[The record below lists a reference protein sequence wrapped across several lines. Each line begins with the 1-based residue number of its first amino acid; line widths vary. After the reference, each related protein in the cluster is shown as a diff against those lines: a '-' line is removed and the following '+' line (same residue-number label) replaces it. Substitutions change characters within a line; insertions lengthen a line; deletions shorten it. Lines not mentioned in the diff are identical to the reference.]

1 MSQELE
7 EQYGIFDFEDEQGRG
22 TDLLPEVFKN
32 SENIK
37 KLVNIFMSMIQ
48 DLHDAGKDVYSKINI
63 FEAEGS
69 QLDDIF
75 GNFLDVEKELGETDD
90 DYRNRIIAKT
100 SQLSRSGEI
109 AVMKSTF
116 LNLLDASTVS
126 LYEYQPAAFYMVAE
140 VATIPSDS
148 DLESVKTQLID
159 SKQGGNNM
167 TLAVNDSV
175 PFEFGEFAS
184 TQPDSPNGFSGPVFT
199 DGGTLSTGF

>member
-1 MSQELE
+1 
-7 EQYGIFDFEDEQGRG
+7 
-22 TDLLPEVFKN
+22 
-32 SENIK
+32 
-37 KLVNIFMSMIQ
+37 MSMIQ
-48 DLHDAGKDVYSKINI
+48 DLHDAGKDVYSTINI

-75 GNFLDVEKELGETDD
+75 GNFLDVERELGETDD